1 MHNGNRC
8 GSSMGF
14 SISEDL
20 DAGSNPGSAIYKL
33 DDMDKLFNLPE
44 PQGAHP

>member
-1 MHNGNRC
+1 MHNGNLC
-8 GSSMGF
+8 GSSMDF

-33 DDMDKLFNLPE
+33 DDMGKLHNLPE
-44 PQGAHP
+44 PQVAHP